1 MTNLYHK
8 DIYNFE
14 NPVNSYWESTTDS
27 NDKYKTLDRDISANV
42 VVIGGGYTGLS
53 CALSLVKKYNEDVV
67 LLEAGH
73 IGWGS
78 SGRNA
83 GFCCIPPAKMSVKK
97 MFNKYGKNET
107 KKFFQNTIEG
117 SNFTKNIIQEHNI
130 DCDLT
135 GDSNYEVA
143 PHPSYFEG
151 IKEEA
156 ETYNKEFGIDLN
168 VINLITHQI
177 ATVFKSGV
185 KLSIVVGGGN
195 IFRGISASSLGM
207 DRSSADY
214 TGMMATVI
222 NSLILQNSLE
232 QKGIPTRVLSAIK
245 MDTVCEPY
253 IRRRALRHI
262 EKGRIVIFAA
272 GTGNPF
278 FTTDSAAALRASEMK
293 CDYLLKATKVDGIY
307 DSDPMINKKAKK
319 LNLLSYDNVIRR
331 NLNVMD
337 TTSITLAKENK
348 IPIIVFSILQK
359 DFLTEIIK
367 GKGSYTIIKD

>member
-1 MTNLYHK
+1 M
-8 DIYNFE
+8 
-14 NPVNSYWESTTDS
+14 
-27 NDKYKTLDRDISANV
+27 
-42 VVIGGGYTGLS
+42 G
-53 CALSLVKKYNEDVV
+53 
-67 LLEAGH
+67 
-73 IGWGS
+73 
-78 SGRNA
+78 
-83 GFCCIPPAKMSVKK
+83 
-97 MFNKYGKNET
+97 
-107 KKFFQNTIEG
+107 
-117 SNFTKNIIQEHNI
+117 
-130 DCDLT
+130 
-135 GDSNYEVA
+135 
-143 PHPSYFEG
+143 
-151 IKEEA
+151 
-156 ETYNKEFGIDLN
+156 NKEFGIDLN
-168 VINLITHQI
+168 VINLITNQI

-331 NLNVMD
+331 NLKVMD

-367 GKGSYTIIKD
+367 GKSSYTIIKD

>member
-1 MTNLYHK
+1 M
-8 DIYNFE
+8 
-14 NPVNSYWESTTDS
+14 
-27 NDKYKTLDRDISANV
+27 
-42 VVIGGGYTGLS
+42 G
-53 CALSLVKKYNEDVV
+53 
-67 LLEAGH
+67 
-73 IGWGS
+73 
-78 SGRNA
+78 
-83 GFCCIPPAKMSVKK
+83 
-97 MFNKYGKNET
+97 
-107 KKFFQNTIEG
+107 
-117 SNFTKNIIQEHNI
+117 
-130 DCDLT
+130 
-135 GDSNYEVA
+135 
-143 PHPSYFEG
+143 
-151 IKEEA
+151 
-156 ETYNKEFGIDLN
+156 NKEFGIDLN
-168 VINLITHQI
+168 VINLITNQI

-331 NLNVMD
+331 NLKVMD

>member
-1 MTNLYHK
+1 MGNK
-8 DIYNFE
+8 D
-14 NPVNSYWESTTDS
+14 
-27 NDKYKTLDRDISANV
+27 
-42 VVIGGGYTGLS
+42 
-53 CALSLVKKYNEDVV
+53 
-67 LLEAGH
+67 
-73 IGWGS
+73 
-78 SGRNA
+78 
-83 GFCCIPPAKMSVKK
+83 
-97 MFNKYGKNET
+97 
-107 KKFFQNTIEG
+107 
-117 SNFTKNIIQEHNI
+117 
-130 DCDLT
+130 
-135 GDSNYEVA
+135 
-143 PHPSYFEG
+143 
-151 IKEEA
+151 
-156 ETYNKEFGIDLN
+156 FGIDLN

-222 NSLILQNSLE
+222 NSLILQNSME

-319 LNLLSYDNVIRR
+319 LNFLSYDDVIRR
-331 NLNVMD
+331 NLKVMD

-367 GKGSYTIIKD
+367 GKGSFTIIKD